1 MNNATWIPE
10 AKGYVYNGQVV
21 SQKPIYDSTGKQVVT
36 ATMQQIN
43 NQSNTAQTT
52 NANNVQN
59 QTGATVSETATA
71 NKPDTN
77 MQTAI
82 GSLGSTTANTA
93 TTGTAVSSPATSSP
107 QTNAQPQDPVQKY
120 ITDYSTALAN
130 QDVNGQI
137 NALIELDKYTVSQ
150 GGQPQYSEI
159 IGNLQ
164 KQNTEQ
170 VTNTV
175 NEYAMQIAEA
185 TRTGNTALASGLQ
198 QELASFKQDNDY
210 ASVMQNRQEEIKLEY
225 SFAYMQGIND
235 ITNGILSL
243 LGQYSN
249 FQYDPYSD
257 PALQMAQG
265 YATSSI
271 KEQMNSTG
279 MYYSS
284 ITQSAITRA
293 INELV
298 PVYEQMAKDEIL
310 QNINLLQ
317 STASYLLNLEQA
329 QFEMWSN
336 QIELQ
341 MLKNQERRE
350 EIEHA
355 WDRVNNLGYV
365 DNEASL
371 VLGVD
376 VGTLSPDVKKAIMA
390 EEAELRKLDHQYK
403 LNESLEK
410 FKKDMDLERYQKE
423 HDLAVLL
430 ENLQHTNDKDL
441 AEYKASLEGTATS
454 SGTLNSSD
462 LKKYVEGLNN
472 QNVSKYNIM
481 TEALLAGEDE
491 NISKAVIATAYDE
504 ENMKY
509 IFNNE
514 LLSEIGVETY
524 HQILKLTQNY
534 KTKEEV
540 MNNMDSIVKDVET
553 KVTNKELT
561 NEQALLY
568 LAGIG
573 EDTLYDF
580 FVENSEGYDSNTLG
594 GASKKAVKDSTDVI
608 EEYATAIMKS
618 KIPNVELAVAGA
630 YEELF
635 RNIAGADDTFD
646 YHWTWGNE
654 GKKAKAQAIKD
665 VIEKVEKGNKYGN
678 KTSAIVSELRNYAN
692 TLVAQGKIDESGL
705 E

>member
-10 AKGYVYNGQVV
+10 AGGYVYNGQIV
-21 SQKPIYDSTGKQVVT
+21 SQKPIYDSNGKQIVT
-36 ATMQQIN
+36 ATMGQIKSP
-43 NQSNTAQTT
+43 SNASQTI

-59 QTGATVSETATA
+59 QTGATISETATA
-71 NKPDTN
+71 NKPNTN

-82 GSLGSTTANTA
+82 GSLGTTNNNTA
-93 TTGTAVSSPATSSP
+93 TSGTAVSSPATNSP
-107 QTNAQPQDPVQKY
+107 QTNAQAQDPVQKY

-130 QDVNGQI
+130 QDLNGQI

-150 GGQPQYSEI
+150 GGVPQYSEV

-175 NEYAMQIAEA
+175 NEYANQIAEA
-185 TRTGNTALASGLQ
+185 TRTGNTALAEGLK
-198 QELASFKQDNDY
+198 QELASFKQENDY
-210 ASVMQNRQEEIKLEY
+210 ASVLENRKAEIETEY

-235 ITNGILSL
+235 ITSGILSL
-243 LGQYSN
+243 LGQYNN

-265 YATSSI
+265 YAVSSV

-284 ITQSAITRA
+284 MTQSAITRA
-293 INELV
+293 INELI
-298 PVYEQMAKDEIL
+298 PVYEQMAKEEIL
-310 QNINLLQ
+310 ENINLLQ
-317 STASYLLNLEQA
+317 STASYLLNLEKA
-329 QFEMWSN
+329 QFDMWAS
-336 QIELQ
+336 QIEMQ
-341 MLKNQERRE
+341 ILKNQEKRA

-376 VGTLSPDVKKAIMA
+376 VGTLSPEIRKMMLNEEMNIRA
-390 EEAELRKLDHQYK
+390 EERALKI
-403 LNESLEK
+403 EK
-410 FKKDMDLERYQKE
+410 QLARYSQ
-423 HDLAVLL
+423 DLAMEKMAKEQEYAIAL
-430 ENLQHTNDKDL
+430 ENLKLSNDKDL
-441 AEYKASLEGTATS
+441 AQYKASLSDSTTS
-454 SGTLNSSD
+454 GGTLNSSD
-462 LKKYVEGLNN
+462 LKKYVEGLSN
-472 QNVSKYNIM
+472 QNVSKYDIM
-481 TEALLAGEDE
+481 TEALLTGEDE

-540 MNNMDSIVKDVET
+540 MNNIDNIVKDVET
-553 KVTNKELT
+553 KVANKELT

-580 FVENSEGYDSNTLG
+580 FEENSEGYSSNTLG
-594 GASKKAVKDSTDVI
+594 GESQKAVKDSTDVI
-608 EEYATAIMKS
+608 EEYANAIMKS
-618 KIPNVELAVAGA
+618 NIPNVELAVAGA

-646 YHWTWGNE
+646 YYWYWGDE

-665 VIEKVEKGNKYGN
+665 VIEKVKKENKYGN

>member
-10 AKGYVYNGQVV
+10 AGGYVYNGQII
-21 SQKPIYDSTGKQVVT
+21 SQKPIYDSNGKQIVNVS
-36 ATMQQIN
+36 ANQIN
-43 NQSNTAQTT
+43 SNSSQTA
-52 NANNVQN
+52 NANNIQN

-71 NKPDTN
+71 NKSNTN

-82 GSLGSTTANTA
+82 GSLGATNTNTA

-120 ITDYSTALAN
+120 ITDYSTSLAN
-130 QDVNGQI
+130 GDLNGQI

-150 GGQPQYSEI
+150 GGVPQYSEV

-175 NEYAMQIAEA
+175 NEYALQIAEA
-185 TRTGNTALASGLQ
+185 TRTGNTSLANGLQ
-198 QELASFKQDNDY
+198 QELASFKQENDY
-210 ASVMQNRQEEIKLEY
+210 ASVLQNKQAEIETEY

-243 LGQYSN
+243 LGQYGS

-265 YATSSI
+265 YAVSSV

-284 ITQSAITRA
+284 MTQSAITRA
-293 INELV
+293 INELI
-298 PVYEQMAKDEIL
+298 PVYEKMAKDEIL

-317 STASYLLNLEQA
+317 STASYLLNLEKS
-329 QFEMWSN
+329 QFDMWAS
-336 QIELQ
+336 QIEMQ
-341 MLKNQERRE
+341 ILKNQEKRA

-376 VGTLSPDVKKAIMA
+376 VGTLSPEVRKMMLNEEMTIRA
-390 EEAELRKLDHQYK
+390 EERALKIEKELASYSHSLA
-403 LNESLEK
+403 LEK
-410 FKKDMDLERYQKE
+410 MQKE
-423 HDLAVLL
+423 QEYKVAL
-430 ENLQHTNDKDL
+430 ENLQHANDKDL
-441 AEYKASLEGTATS
+441 ADYKASLEGTLTNG
-454 SGTLNSSD
+454 GTLSD
-462 LKKYVEGLNN
+462 TVLKKYAEGLNN
-472 QNVSKYNIM
+472 QNVSKYDIM
-481 TEALLAGEDE
+481 TEVRTSAKDDNVA
-491 NISKAVIATAYDE
+491 KAVIATAYDE

-514 LLSEIGVETY
+514 LLSEIGLETY
-524 HQILKLTQNY
+524 HEILKLTENY
-534 KTKEEV
+534 KGKEDV
-540 MNNMDSIVKDVET
+540 IANMDSIVKDVET
-553 KVTNKELT
+553 KVANKELT

-580 FVENSEGYDSNTLG
+580 FEENSDGYNSNTLG
-594 GASKKAVKDSTDVI
+594 GASKKAVKASTDVI
-608 EEYATAIMKS
+608 EDYANAIMKS
-618 KIPNVELAVAGA
+618 NIPNVELVVAGA

-635 RNIAGADDTFD
+635 KNITRADDTFD

-654 GKKAKAQAIKD
+654 GKKAKAHAIKD
-665 VIEKVEKGNKYGN
+665 IIEKVEKENKFGN
-678 KTSAIVSELRNYAN
+678 KTAMIVEELRREAN
-692 TLVAQGKIDESGL
+692 KLGTEGLIDPSGL
-705 E
+705 